1 MIIPIK
7 LDLINDITAV
17 NRSNLMKSTSINAVK
32 RQQIAS
38 NIMDANDGII
48 RVINR
53 DVNTTIP
60 KLVNAI
66 IHS

>member
-53 DVNTTIP
+53 DVNTTIQ
-60 KLVNAI
+60 KLVNDI